1 MKKVLFIA
9 FTLMLGLCLSI
20 GCFAQEE
27 GQDVEAPSPTEA
39 VKEQEND
46 IKAYIMD
53 KIVPIA
59 VAVLTSAVAF
69 LATLGTIARS
79 LKALKDT
86 KDAFK
91 DEAKERAIFFESG
104 IEMLDEKT
112 QELKELVEDV
122 PRLRG
127 EISALAEECRLNSEI
142 LTLGF
147 SANSEVI
154 KSGKGKKM
162 AALLENAKFKMQISD
177 TPRTRA
183 DRRSAIGEVELMQ
196 GSEASRNA
204 KSIMP
209 SPAGKGDH
217 TVVDE
222 ESVALQ
228 NAQLKNGSSQRSSFE
243 NGVANETI

>member
-9 FTLMLGLCLSI
+9 LVVMLCLSLCLFC
-20 GCFAQEE
+20 GAT
-27 GQDVEAPSPTEA
+27 GTEA
-39 VKEQEND
+39 QGNAGQGSALPNEEVD
-46 IKAYIMD
+46 VKAYIMD
-53 KIVPIA
+53 KIVPVA
-59 VAVLTSAVAF
+59 VAVLTSIVAF

-86 KDAFK
+86 KEAFK
-91 DEAKERAIFFESG
+91 DEARERAVFFESG

-127 EISALAEECRLNSEI
+127 EISTLAEECRLNSEI

-162 AALLENAKFKMQISD
+162 AALLQ
-177 TPRTRA
+177 
-183 DRRSAIGEVELMQ
+183 
-196 GSEASRNA
+196 NA

-217 TVVDE
+217 TMVDE

-243 NGVANETI
+243 NGVANETV

>member
-9 FTLMLGLCLSI
+9 LALMLCLCLSM
-20 GCFAQEE
+20 GCLAQEE
-27 GQDVEAPSPTEA
+27 GQDVEALKNGSSETPSVNCVDTSLKDGGLNTTPTAEGGI
-39 VKEQEND
+39 D
-46 IKAYIMD
+46 IKDYIMD
-53 KIVPIA
+53 KIVPVA

-86 KDAFK
+86 KDAFS
-91 DEAKERAIFFESG
+91 DEARERAVFFESG

-162 AALLENAKFKMQISD
+162 AALLENAK
-177 TPRTRA
+177 
-183 DRRSAIGEVELMQ
+183 L
-196 GSEASRNA
+196 
-204 KSIMP
+204 IMP

-222 ESVALQ
+222 ESGALQ

-243 NGVANETI
+243 NGVANGKV